1 MKVKVYRK
9 GGDYMRMYNSKLD
22 RIVYKLNGLLL
33 CAVIISIL
41 YPLVYILIASFTD
54 PVTLLNEGIS
64 FNVSEWTLEG
74 YITILSDPAM
84 IRGFINSFIY
94 STLFALL
101 SVSTSV
107 MAGYALA
114 QKELVG
120 RSFISNIFVVTMFF
134 GGGLV
139 PTYLLIK
146 SLGMLDTIWAIILP
160 GAVNV
165 WNIILSRTYFQSL
178 PKELIESSK
187 IDGADDLQTFI
198 KIILPLAKPIILV
211 LVLYAFVA
219 QWNSYFDAMIYLKS
233 DDLAPLQLVLRM
245 ILIQN
250 EPMPGMISDQLALAE
265 LKRLS
270 EMIKYAAIVISSL
283 PLMIMY
289 PFFQKYF
296 EEGVMVG
303 SIKG

>member
-33 CAVIISIL
+33 CAVVISIL

-233 DDLAPLQLVLRM
+233 DDLAPLQLVLRR

>member
-1 MKVKVYRK
+1 
-9 GGDYMRMYNSKLD
+9 MRVYNSKLD
-22 RIVYKLNGLLL
+22 RIVYKLNGILM
-33 CAVIISIL
+33 CGVVISIL
-41 YPLVYILIASFTD
+41 YPLIYILIASFTD
-54 PVTLLNEGIS
+54 PTTLLNEGIS
-64 FNVSEWTLEG
+64 FNFSEWTLEG

-84 IRGFINSFIY
+84 IKGFVNSFIY
-94 STLFALL
+94 STLFALI

-120 RSFISNIFVVTMFF
+120 RRFISNIFVVTMFF
-134 GGGLV
+134 GGGLI

-146 SLGMLDTIWAIILP
+146 GLGMLDTIWAIILP

-178 PKELIESSK
+178 PNELKESAK
-187 IDGADDLQTFI
+187 IDGANDLQAFT

-233 DDLAPLQLVLRM
+233 DDLAPLQLVLRR

>member
-33 CAVIISIL
+33 CAVVISIL

-198 KIILPLAKPIILV
+198 KII
-211 LVLYAFVA
+211 
-219 QWNSYFDAMIYLKS
+219 
-233 DDLAPLQLVLRM
+233 
-245 ILIQN
+245 
-250 EPMPGMISDQLALAE
+250 
-265 LKRLS
+265 
-270 EMIKYAAIVISSL
+270 
-283 PLMIMY
+283 
-289 PFFQKYF
+289 
-296 EEGVMVG
+296 
-303 SIKG
+303 

>member
-219 QWNSYFDAMIYLKS
+219 QWNSYFDAMIYLN
-233 DDLAPLQLVLRM
+233 DANLQPLQLVLRS
-245 ILIQN
+245 ILVQN
-250 EPMPGMISDQLALAE
+250 TPQPGMIADIQSTAEMAKVAEQL
-265 LKRLS
+265 
-270 EMIKYAAIVISSL
+270 KYATIVVSSL
-283 PLMIMY
+283 PLLIMY

-296 EEGVMVG
+296 DKGVMVG
-303 SIKG
+303 SVKG

>member
-33 CAVIISIL
+33 CAVVISIL

-54 PVTLLNEGIS
+54 TVTLLNEGIS

-233 DDLAPLQLVLRM
+233 DDLAPLQLVLRR

>member
-33 CAVIISIL
+33 CAVVISIL

-94 STLFALL
+94 STLFALI

-233 DDLAPLQLVLRM
+233 DDLAPLQLVLRR

>member
-1 MKVKVYRK
+1 MKI
-9 GGDYMRMYNSKLD
+9 YNSKLD
-22 RIVYKLNGLLL
+22 RIVYKINGLLL
-33 CAVIISIL
+33 CAVVISVL

-54 PVTLLNEGIS
+54 PTTLLNEGIS
-64 FNVSEWTLEG
+64 FNISNWTLEG
-74 YITILSDPAM
+74 YIKILSDPAM
-84 IRGFINSFIY
+84 IRGFFNSLIY
-94 STLFALL
+94 STLFALI

-107 MAGYALA
+107 TAGYALA
-114 QKELVG
+114 QKDLVG
-120 RSFISNIFVVTMFF
+120 RRFISNIFVVTMFF

-139 PTYLLIK
+139 PTYLLVK

-165 WNIILSRTYFQSL
+165 WNIILARTYFQSL
-178 PKELIESSK
+178 PKELQESAK
-187 IDGADDLQTFI
+187 VDGATDIKTFF
-198 KIILPLAKPIILV
+198 KIILPISKPIILV

-233 DDLAPLQLVLRM
+233 DNLAPMQLVLRR

-250 EPMPGMISDQLALAE
+250 QPMPGMISDQLAMAE

-270 EMIKYAAIVISSL
+270 EMIKYSAIVISSL

-296 EEGVMVG
+296 EQGVMVG

>member
-1 MKVKVYRK
+1 MKI
-9 GGDYMRMYNSKLD
+9 YNSKLD
-22 RIVYKLNGLLL
+22 RIVYKINALLL
-33 CAVIISIL
+33 CAVVISVL

-54 PVTLLNEGIS
+54 PTTLLNEGIS
-64 FNVSEWTLEG
+64 FNISNWTLEG
-74 YITILSDPAM
+74 YIKILSDPAM
-84 IRGFINSFIY
+84 IRGFFNSLIY
-94 STLFALL
+94 STLFALI

-107 MAGYALA
+107 TAGYALA
-114 QKELVG
+114 QKDLVG
-120 RSFISNIFVVTMFF
+120 RRFISNIFVVTMFF

-139 PTYLLIK
+139 PTYLLVK

-165 WNIILSRTYFQSL
+165 WNIILARTYFQNL
-178 PKELIESSK
+178 PKELQESAK
-187 IDGADDLQTFI
+187 VDGATDIKTFF
-198 KIILPLAKPIILV
+198 KIILPISKPIILV

-233 DDLAPLQLVLRM
+233 DNLAPMQLVLRR

-250 EPMPGMISDQLALAE
+250 QPMPGMISDQLAMAE

-270 EMIKYAAIVISSL
+270 EMIKYSAIVISSL

-296 EEGVMVG
+296 EQGVMVG

>member
-1 MKVKVYRK
+1 MKI
-9 GGDYMRMYNSKLD
+9 YNSKLD
-22 RIVYKLNGLLL
+22 RIVYKINGLLL
-33 CAVIISIL
+33 CAVVISVL

-54 PVTLLNEGIS
+54 PTTLLNEGIS
-64 FNVSEWTLEG
+64 FNISNWTLEG
-74 YITILSDPAM
+74 YIKILSDPAM
-84 IRGFINSFIY
+84 IRGFFNSLIY
-94 STLFALL
+94 STLFALI

-107 MAGYALA
+107 TAGYALA
-114 QKELVG
+114 QKDLVG
-120 RSFISNIFVVTMFF
+120 RRFISNIFVVTMFF

-139 PTYLLIK
+139 PTYLLVK

-165 WNIILSRTYFQSL
+165 WNIILARTYFQSL
-178 PKELIESSK
+178 PKELQESAK
-187 IDGADDLQTFI
+187 VDGATDIKTFF
-198 KIILPLAKPIILV
+198 KIILPISKPIILV

-233 DDLAPLQLVLRM
+233 DNLAPMQLVLRR

-250 EPMPGMISDQLALAE
+250 QPMPGMISDQLAMAE

-270 EMIKYAAIVISSL
+270 EMIKYSAIVISSL

-296 EEGVMVG
+296 EQGVTVG

>member
-1 MKVKVYRK
+1 
-9 GGDYMRMYNSKLD
+9 MRMYNSKLD

-33 CAVIISIL
+33 CAVVISIL

-134 GGGLV
+134 LFGLV

-233 DDLAPLQLVLRM
+233 DDLAPLQLVLRR

>member
-1 MKVKVYRK
+1 M
-9 GGDYMRMYNSKLD
+9 
-22 RIVYKLNGLLL
+22 L

-233 DDLAPLQLVLRM
+233 DDLAPLQLVLRR

>member
-1 MKVKVYRK
+1 
-9 GGDYMRMYNSKLD
+9 MRMYNSKLD

-33 CAVIISIL
+33 CAVIIPIL

-233 DDLAPLQLVLRM
+233 DDLAPLQLVLRR

>member
-84 IRGFINSFIY
+84 IRGFI
-94 STLFALL
+94 

-233 DDLAPLQLVLRM
+233 DDLAPLQLVLRR

>member
-1 MKVKVYRK
+1 MKI
-9 GGDYMRMYNSKLD
+9 YNSKLD
-22 RIVYKLNGLLL
+22 RIVYKINALLL
-33 CAVIISIL
+33 CAVVISVL

-54 PVTLLNEGIS
+54 PTTLLNEGIS
-64 FNVSEWTLEG
+64 FNISNWTLEG
-74 YITILSDPAM
+74 YIKILSDPTM
-84 IRGFINSFIY
+84 IRGFFNSLIY

-107 MAGYALA
+107 TAGYALA
-114 QKELVG
+114 QKDLVG
-120 RSFISNIFVVTMFF
+120 RRFISNIFVVTMFF

-139 PTYLLIK
+139 PTYLLVK

-165 WNIILSRTYFQSL
+165 WNIILARTYFQSL
-178 PKELIESSK
+178 PKELQESAK
-187 IDGADDLQTFI
+187 VDGATDIKTFF
-198 KIILPLAKPIILV
+198 KIILPISKPIILV

-233 DDLAPLQLVLRM
+233 DNLAPMQLVLRR

-250 EPMPGMISDQLALAE
+250 QPMPGMISDQLAMAE

-270 EMIKYAAIVISSL
+270 EMIKYSAIVISSL

-296 EEGVMVG
+296 EQGVMVG

>member
-1 MKVKVYRK
+1 MCSCY
-9 GGDYMRMYNSKLD
+9 
-22 RIVYKLNGLLL
+22 
-33 CAVIISIL
+33 ISL

-54 PVTLLNEGIS
+54 PTTLLNEGIS
-64 FNVSEWTLEG
+64 FNISNWTLEG
-74 YITILSDPAM
+74 YIKILSDPAM
-84 IRGFINSFIY
+84 IRGFFNSLIY
-94 STLFALL
+94 STLFALI

-107 MAGYALA
+107 TAGYALA
-114 QKELVG
+114 QKDLVG
-120 RSFISNIFVVTMFF
+120 RRFISNIFVVTMFF

-139 PTYLLIK
+139 PTYLLVK

-165 WNIILSRTYFQSL
+165 WNIILARTYFQSL
-178 PKELIESSK
+178 PKELQESAK
-187 IDGADDLQTFI
+187 VDGATDIKTFF
-198 KIILPLAKPIILV
+198 KIILPISKPIILV

-233 DDLAPLQLVLRM
+233 DNLAPMQLVLRR

-250 EPMPGMISDQLALAE
+250 QPMPGMISDQLAMAE

-270 EMIKYAAIVISSL
+270 EMIKYSAIVISSL

-296 EEGVMVG
+296 EQGVMVG

>member
-1 MKVKVYRK
+1 MKI
-9 GGDYMRMYNSKLD
+9 YNSKLD
-22 RIVYKLNGLLL
+22 RIVYKINALLL
-33 CAVIISIL
+33 CAVVISVL

-54 PVTLLNEGIS
+54 PTTLLNEGIS
-64 FNVSEWTLEG
+64 FNISNWTLEG
-74 YITILSDPAM
+74 YIKILSDPAM
-84 IRGFINSFIY
+84 IRGFFNSLIY
-94 STLFALL
+94 STLFALI

-107 MAGYALA
+107 TAGYALA
-114 QKELVG
+114 QKDLVG
-120 RSFISNIFVVTMFF
+120 RRFISNIFVVTMFF

-139 PTYLLIK
+139 PTYLLVK

-165 WNIILSRTYFQSL
+165 WNIILARTYFQSL
-178 PKELIESSK
+178 PKELQESAK
-187 IDGADDLQTFI
+187 VDGATDIKTFF
-198 KIILPLAKPIILV
+198 KIILPISKPIILV

-233 DDLAPLQLVLRM
+233 DNLAPMQLVLRR

-250 EPMPGMISDQLALAE
+250 QPMPGMISDQLAMAE

-270 EMIKYAAIVISSL
+270 EMIKYSAIVISSL

-289 PFFQKYF
+289 LSSKNILNK
-296 EEGVMVG
+296 V
-303 SIKG
+303 

>member
-33 CAVIISIL
+33 CAVVISIL

-198 KIILPLAKPIILV
+198 KIILPIAKPIILV

-233 DDLAPLQLVLRM
+233 DDLAPLQLVLRR

>member
-1 MKVKVYRK
+1 MKI
-9 GGDYMRMYNSKLD
+9 YNSKLD
-22 RIVYKLNGLLL
+22 RIVYKINALLL
-33 CAVIISIL
+33 CAVVISVL
-41 YPLVYILIASFTD
+41 YPLVYILMASFTD
-54 PVTLLNEGIS
+54 PTTLLNEGIS
-64 FNVSEWTLEG
+64 FNISNWTLEG
-74 YITILSDPAM
+74 YIKILSDPAM
-84 IRGFINSFIY
+84 IRGFFNSLIY
-94 STLFALL
+94 STLFALI

-107 MAGYALA
+107 TAGYALA
-114 QKELVG
+114 QKDLVG
-120 RSFISNIFVVTMFF
+120 RRFISNIFVVTMFF

-139 PTYLLIK
+139 PTYLLVK

-165 WNIILSRTYFQSL
+165 WNIILARTYFQSL
-178 PKELIESSK
+178 PKELQESAK
-187 IDGADDLQTFI
+187 VDGATDIKTFF
-198 KIILPLAKPIILV
+198 KIILPISKPIILV

-233 DDLAPLQLVLRM
+233 DNLAPMQLVLRR

-250 EPMPGMISDQLALAE
+250 QPMPGMISDQLAMAE

-270 EMIKYAAIVISSL
+270 EMIKYSAIVISSL

-296 EEGVMVG
+296 EQGVMVG

>member
-1 MKVKVYRK
+1 MKI
-9 GGDYMRMYNSKLD
+9 YNSKLD
-22 RIVYKLNGLLL
+22 RIVYKINALLL
-33 CAVIISIL
+33 CAVVISVL

-54 PVTLLNEGIS
+54 PTTLLNEGIS
-64 FNVSEWTLEG
+64 FNISNWTLEG
-74 YITILSDPAM
+74 YIKILSDPAM
-84 IRGFINSFIY
+84 IRGFFNSLIY
-94 STLFALL
+94 STLFALI

-107 MAGYALA
+107 TAGYALA
-114 QKELVG
+114 QKDLVG
-120 RSFISNIFVVTMFF
+120 RRFISNIFVVTMFF

-139 PTYLLIK
+139 PTYLLVK

-165 WNIILSRTYFQSL
+165 WNIILARTYFQSL
-178 PKELIESSK
+178 PKELQESAK
-187 IDGADDLQTFI
+187 VDGATDIKTFF
-198 KIILPLAKPIILV
+198 KIILPISKPIILV
-211 LVLYAFVA
+211 LVLYAFVE

-233 DDLAPLQLVLRM
+233 DNLAPMQLVLRR

-250 EPMPGMISDQLALAE
+250 QPMPGMISDQLAMAE

-270 EMIKYAAIVISSL
+270 EMIKYSAIVISSL

-296 EEGVMVG
+296 EQGVMVG

>member
-1 MKVKVYRK
+1 
-9 GGDYMRMYNSKLD
+9 MRMYNSKLD

-33 CAVIISIL
+33 CAVVISIL

-84 IRGFINSFIY
+84 IRGFINSFMY

-146 SLGMLDTIWAIILP
+146 NLGMLDTIWAIILP

-233 DDLAPLQLVLRM
+233 DDLAPLQLVLRR

>member
-1 MKVKVYRK
+1 
-9 GGDYMRMYNSKLD
+9 MRMYNSKLD

-33 CAVIISIL
+33 CAVVISIL

-120 RSFISNIFVVTMFF
+120 RSCISNIFVVTMFF

-233 DDLAPLQLVLRM
+233 DDLAPLQLVLRR

>member
-9 GGDYMRMYNSKLD
+9 GGYYMRMYNSKLD

-33 CAVIISIL
+33 CAVVISIL

-233 DDLAPLQLVLRM
+233 DDLAPLQLVLRR

>member
-33 CAVIISIL
+33 CAVVISIL

-178 PKELIESSK
+178 PKEVIESSK

-233 DDLAPLQLVLRM
+233 DDLAPLQLVLRR

>member
-233 DDLAPLQLVLRM
+233 DDLAPLQLVLRR

-250 EPMPGMISDQLALAE
+250 EPRPGMISDQLALAE

>member
-1 MKVKVYRK
+1 MKI
-9 GGDYMRMYNSKLD
+9 YNSKLD
-22 RIVYKLNGLLL
+22 RIVYKINALLL
-33 CAVIISIL
+33 CAVVISVL

-54 PVTLLNEGIS
+54 PTTLLNEGIC
-64 FNVSEWTLEG
+64 FNISNWTLEG
-74 YITILSDPAM
+74 YIKILSDPAM
-84 IRGFINSFIY
+84 IRGFFNSLIY
-94 STLFALL
+94 STLFALI

-107 MAGYALA
+107 TAGYALA
-114 QKELVG
+114 QKDLVG
-120 RSFISNIFVVTMFF
+120 RRFISNIFVVTMFF

-139 PTYLLIK
+139 PTYLLVK

-165 WNIILSRTYFQSL
+165 WNIILARTYFQSL
-178 PKELIESSK
+178 PKELQESAK
-187 IDGADDLQTFI
+187 VDGATDIKTFF
-198 KIILPLAKPIILV
+198 KIILPISKPIILV

-219 QWNSYFDAMIYLKS
+219 QWNSYFGAMIYLKS
-233 DDLAPLQLVLRM
+233 DNLAPMQLVLRR

-250 EPMPGMISDQLALAE
+250 QPMPGMISDQLAMAE

-270 EMIKYAAIVISSL
+270 EMIKYSAIVISSL

-296 EEGVMVG
+296 EQGVMVG

>member
-134 GGGLV
+134 GGGL

-233 DDLAPLQLVLRM
+233 DDLAPLQLVLRR

>member
-1 MKVKVYRK
+1 
-9 GGDYMRMYNSKLD
+9 MRMYNSKLD
-22 RIVYKLNGLLL
+22 RIVYKLNALLL
-33 CAVIISIL
+33 CAVVISIL

-233 DDLAPLQLVLRM
+233 DDLAPLQLVLRR

>member
-233 DDLAPLQLVLRM
+233 DDLAPLQLVLRR

>member
-1 MKVKVYRK
+1 
-9 GGDYMRMYNSKLD
+9 MRMYNSKLD

-33 CAVIISIL
+33 CAVVISIL

-233 DDLAPLQLVLRM
+233 DDLAPLQLVLRR

>member
-33 CAVIISIL
+33 CAVVISIL

-120 RSFISNIFVVTMFF
+120 RSFISIIFVVTMFF

-233 DDLAPLQLVLRM
+233 DDLAPLQLVLRR

>member
-33 CAVIISIL
+33 CAVVISIL

-198 KIILPLAKPIILV
+198 ILILPLAKPIILV
-211 LVLYAFVA
+211 LVLYSFVA

-233 DDLAPLQLVLRM
+233 DDLAPLQLVLRR

>member
-1 MKVKVYRK
+1 
-9 GGDYMRMYNSKLD
+9 
-22 RIVYKLNGLLL
+22 
-33 CAVIISIL
+33 
-41 YPLVYILIASFTD
+41 
-54 PVTLLNEGIS
+54 
-64 FNVSEWTLEG
+64 
-74 YITILSDPAM
+74 
-84 IRGFINSFIY
+84 
-94 STLFALL
+94 
-101 SVSTSV
+101 
-107 MAGYALA
+107 
-114 QKELVG
+114 
-120 RSFISNIFVVTMFF
+120 
-134 GGGLV
+134 
-139 PTYLLIK
+139 LIK

-233 DDLAPLQLVLRM
+233 DDLAPLQLVLRR

>member
-1 MKVKVYRK
+1 MKTF
-9 GGDYMRMYNSKLD
+9 NSKFD
-22 RIVYKLNGLLL
+22 RIIYKLNGLLL
-33 CAVIISIL
+33 CAVVISVL
-41 YPLVYILIASFTD
+41 YPLVYIFIASFTD
-54 PVTLLNEGIS
+54 PTTLLNDGIS
-64 FNVSEWTLEG
+64 FNISNWTLEG

-84 IRGFINSFIY
+84 IRGFVNSFIY
-94 STLFALL
+94 SSLFAFIT
-101 SVSTSV
+101 VSISI

-114 QKELVG
+114 QNKLIG
-120 RSFISNIFVVTMFF
+120 KKLISNIFVFTMFF

-146 SLGMLDTIWAIILP
+146 DLGMLDTIWSIIIP

-178 PKELIESSK
+178 PKELMESAK
-187 IDGADDLQTFI
+187 IDGADDFKTFT

-219 QWNSYFDAMIYLKS
+219 QWNSYFDAMIYLKN
-233 DDLAPLQLVLRM
+233 DDLAPLQLVLRR

-250 EPMPGMISDQLALAE
+250 EPMPGMIGDQLAMAE

-296 EEGVMVG
+296 EGGIMVG

>member
-33 CAVIISIL
+33 CAVVISIL

-198 KIILPLAKPIILV
+198 KIILPLAKPIIVV

-233 DDLAPLQLVLRM
+233 DDLAPLQLVLRR